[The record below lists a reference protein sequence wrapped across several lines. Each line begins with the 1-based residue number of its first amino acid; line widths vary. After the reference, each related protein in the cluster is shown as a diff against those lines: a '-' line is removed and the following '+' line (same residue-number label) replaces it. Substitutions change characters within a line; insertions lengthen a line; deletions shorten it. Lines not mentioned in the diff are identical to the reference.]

1 MAIVSEGRM
10 ATAQTR
16 KRKSFLINKFSQMRQ
31 SVKAANIN
39 NSFFSGY
46 YKEIWRQIFPEKTT
60 LAEADFII
68 EEGGLQK
75 DSLVLDLMCGYGRH
89 ALELAR
95 KGIKVTA
102 VDNLPE
108 YTDEMK
114 EKAASENLDI
124 DCICSDVMEFRA
136 GKQYDAVIC
145 MGNSLQFFDEED
157 TVALLSN
164 MAPNL
169 KPGGKL
175 FINTWSLAEIVMKQF
190 KEKSWSRFHDL
201 LLLVESKFLLRP
213 ARIETTSIIITG
225 NGEREEKKAVDYI
238 FSIAELESM
247 LNRSGFQ
254 LKEVYSIPGKKQFT
268 PGEPRAY
275 IVAVKN

>member
-1 MAIVSEGRM
+1 MPDSLKTE
-10 ATAQTR
+10 
-16 KRKSFLINKFSQMRQ
+16 
-31 SVKAANIN
+31 NIN
-39 NSFFSGY
+39 SSFFSGY

-60 LAEADFII
+60 QAETDFIL

-75 DSLVLDLMCGYGRH
+75 GNLVLDIMCGYGRH

-95 KGIKVTA
+95 RGIKVTA

-108 YTDEMK
+108 YTDEIK
-114 EKAASENLDI
+114 EKAALENLDI
-124 DCICSDVMEFRA
+124 ECICADVQEFQA
-136 GKQYDAVIC
+136 GKQFDAVIC
-145 MGNSLQFFDEED
+145 MGNSLQFFDEEN
-157 TVALLSN
+157 TLALLSN
-164 MAPNL
+164 IASNL

-175 FINTWSLAEIVMKQF
+175 FINTWSLAEIVMKQG
-190 KEKSWSRFHDL
+190 KEKSWSRFNDL

-213 ARIETTSIIITG
+213 ARIETTSIIITD
-225 NGEREEKKAVDYI
+225 NGDREEKNAVDYI

-247 LNRSGFQ
+247 LNKSGFQ

-275 IVAVKN
+275 IVAVKNQ